1 MKKYLLILLLAGCF
15 QVRAQ
20 NVYRGIVADSI
31 TLNNMAGVFINVKG
45 TNRVSIS
52 TNDGTFVIAAKP
64 VDTLIFRM
72 MGYKSLLLPLLLQE
86 DALFV
91 LLSEDQI
98 MLQGV
103 VIRGWRLYPNKV
115 QDRTIEKP
123 LTKSILTSTGGLG
136 PIDYF
141 FWKLERER
149 RKLKKIVEEEN
160 KSQTYRQVIADP
172 AVKDIMM
179 KDHHINETTY
189 YNLLAQFNV
198 ERRMVQY
205 FTDPDAIMISLHKF
219 IDHSLKNEK

>member
-1 MKKYLLILLLAGCF
+1 MKKYFVILLLSACF
-15 QVRAQ
+15 QARAQ

-31 TLNNMAGVFINVKG
+31 TLNNMSGVYVNVKG
-45 TNRVSIS
+45 THRVSIS
-52 TNDGTFVIAAKP
+52 TRDGTFVIAAKP
-64 VDTLIFRM
+64 SDTLVFRM

-98 MLQGV
+98 VLQGV

-115 QDRTIEKP
+115 EDQTIEKP
-123 LTKSILTSTGGLG
+123 TTRSILTNTGGLSLF
-136 PIDYF
+136 DY

-149 RKLKKIVEEEN
+149 RKLKKIAEEEN
-160 KSQTYRQVIADP
+160 KSQTYRQVITDP

-179 KDHHINETTY
+179 KDHHIDETTY
-189 YNLLAQFNV
+189 YHLLAKFNV

-205 FTDPDAIMISLHKF
+205 FTDPDAIMISLHEF
-219 IDHSLKNEK
+219 IDRSVKNEK